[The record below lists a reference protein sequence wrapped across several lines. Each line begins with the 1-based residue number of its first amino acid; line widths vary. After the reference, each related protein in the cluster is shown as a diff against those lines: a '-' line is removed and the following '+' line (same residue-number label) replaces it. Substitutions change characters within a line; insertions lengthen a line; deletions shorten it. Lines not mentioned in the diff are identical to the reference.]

1 LTRTRLEIL
10 QWFGLLGGAVAWTGQ
25 HVLGYF
31 FADAGCN
38 AAGAEWGLNHTPMQI
53 ALSVAAGA
61 VVLAAEAAA
70 YAVFRETRATDE
82 YAPGPN
88 GRLKF
93 FAEAALLGNVLF
105 FVIVVLDCISTVYHL
120 PCYQS

>member
-10 QWFGLLGGAVAWTGQ
+10 QWFGLLGGPLAWAAQ

-31 FADAGCN
+31 FADAGCHV
-38 AAGAEWGLNHTPMQI
+38 AGSQWGLGLAPMQI
-53 ALSVAAGA
+53 VLSAAAAA

-70 YAVFRETRATDE
+70 FVVFRETRTVDE

-105 FVIVVLDCISTVYHL
+105 LVIVVLDCISTVYHL
-120 PCYQS
+120 PCLQS